1 LPAAGPGYI
10 SISFRILQ
18 KTHLTLLPWTIGKQ
32 VSPAEAYQL
41 CRYEWMREAL
51 TALLERLSVLE
62 PVAAATAAAT
72 PPELTD
78 QQAGMYMM
86 LQASSDGAV
95 ALC

>member
-1 LPAAGPGYI
+1 ME
-10 SISFRILQ
+10 
-18 KTHLTLLPWTIGKQ
+18 Q

-41 CRYEWMREAL
+41 CRYDWMREAL

-62 PVAAATAAAT
+62 PVVAAATAAAT
-72 PPELTD
+72 PELTD
-78 QQAGMYMM
+78 QAGIYMM